1 VSQNRDVPEPV
12 SASPAVDA
20 QGTPSAALHAGDRDV
35 GPLLDAPPEALQ
47 REQAKR
53 LMTVW
58 ETPKGF
64 RYWSSVNNSD
74 VGVWYV
80 SSCFI
85 FFLFAGVLALLMR
98 VQLAKPN
105 NTFLSADTYNQVF
118 TVHGSVMMFLFA
130 IPIFEAIAVV
140 VLPQMLGARDL
151 PFPRLSAFGFWC
163 FIIGGLFLCGSLF
176 FGAAP
181 SGGWF
186 MYPPLTSA
194 YTPGIGPDIWLL
206 GFSFIEVAAI
216 AAAVELIV
224 GVLKCRPPGMRI
236 HMMPLYGWYVLV
248 AAIMIV
254 FAFPPLITGS
264 LLLELERAFAWP
276 FFDPG
281 RGGDPLLWQH
291 LFWLFGH
298 PEVYIIFLPSIAL
311 VAMIVPTF
319 ARRPIVGYG
328 WVVISAIGTG
338 FLSFGLWVHHMYTT
352 GLPGISLGLFS
363 AASMAVSVPT
373 GIQIACFIATLLAG
387 KVTRSLPM
395 LWMFGALAIFVL
407 GGLTGVMVALAP
419 FDFQV
424 HDTFFVVAH
433 FHFALIGGSLFPVIG
448 GIYYFFPLVRAK
460 LLSERL
466 GKLAFWLAFIGFN
479 LTFMPMHLT
488 GLRGMPRR
496 VFTYPEGLGLEAL
509 NFSSSIGSVIL
520 ALGVAVVLFDVVR
533 PRRKQPIAPRDPWKA
548 GTLEWV
554 QEMPGKDWGIRSI
567 PEIDSRYPLWEQP
580 NLMRDIDQGRFYLPD
595 AEERRRETIVTSV
608 IDASAEQC
616 QRLPGSS
623 FLPLGAAVTTGGFFV
638 FGTFHWWGLAIASLA
653 AALGV
658 IVCWLW
664 TGTAHLPE
672 KASKHV
678 GLGLVLPLYVS
689 GPASIGY
696 WAMCV
701 TMLADLAAFVSI
713 VFGYFYFWTIHDDFP
728 PFENAGPGVFWPLL
742 AALLVG
748 SAWGLTLLARRLNRS
763 DRAGGF
769 YLTLGGGV
777 VLALSGA
784 AALIAGPWRTGL
796 DPASHAYSATVWLL
810 MIWSA
815 LHVVIGVIMQLYCV
829 ARRIAGRMTARHD
842 IDIHNVALYWHFTW
856 LTVAI
861 SVLVAAGF
869 PLVSEIAL

>member
-1 VSQNRDVPEPV
+1 VSQTEDASPTSRPAPPQPEPPAG
-12 SASPAVDA
+12 SSPRAD
-20 QGTPSAALHAGDRDV
+20 GDV

-47 REQAKR
+47 REQAAR
-53 LMTVW
+53 LLEVW

-80 SSCFI
+80 VSCFI

-98 VQLAKPN
+98 TQLAQPN
-105 NTFLSADTYNQVF
+105 NTFLSADTYNQMF

-140 VLPQMLGARDL
+140 VLPQILGARDL

-163 FIIGGLFLCGSLF
+163 FVLGGVFLCGSIF

-236 HMMPLYGWYVLV
+236 HLMPLYAWYVLV
-248 AAIMIV
+248 AAAMIL
-254 FAFPPLITGS
+254 FAFPPLIAGS
-264 LLLELERAFAWP
+264 LMLEVERAFAWP

-298 PEVYIIFLPSIAL
+298 PEVYIIFLPSVAL
-311 VAMIVPTF
+311 IAMIVPTF
-319 ARRPIVGYG
+319 ARRPIIGYG
-328 WVVISAIGTG
+328 WVVLAAVGTG

-363 AASMAVSVPT
+363 AASMAVSIPT
-373 GIQIACFIATLLAG
+373 GVQFACFTATMLAG
-387 KVTRSLPM
+387 KVARSLPM
-395 LWMFGALAIFVL
+395 LWIFGAFGVFIL

-419 FDFQV
+419 LDFQV

-433 FHFALIGGSLFPVIG
+433 FHYALIGGAVFPVMAG
-448 GIYYFFPLVRAK
+448 VYYFFPMVNGK
-460 LLSERL
+460 LLSERI
-466 GKLAFWLAFIGFN
+466 GKVAFWLAFVGFN
-479 LTFMPMHLT
+479 ITFLPMHLT
-488 GLRGMPRR
+488 GMRGMPRR
-496 VFTYPEGLGLEAL
+496 VFTYPEGLGLEEL
-509 NFSSSIGSVIL
+509 NLIQSIGAGILGVGL
-520 ALGVAVVLFDVVR
+520 ALVFVDLVR
-533 PRRKQPIAPRDPWKA
+533 PRKKQPLAPRDPWKA

-567 PEIDSRYPLWEQP
+567 PEIDSRYPLWDQP
-580 NLMRDIDQGRFYLPD
+580 NLMRDIDEGRFYLPD
-595 AEERRRETIVTSV
+595 AEEMRRETILTSV
-608 IDASAEQC
+608 IDGTPQQC

-623 FLPLGAAVTTGGFFV
+623 FLPLAAALTTGGFFI
-638 FGTFHWWGLAIASLA
+638 FGTFHWWWLAIASLV
-653 AALGV
+653 AALAV
-658 IVCWLW
+658 IVGWLW

-672 KASKHV
+672 KTHKHV
-678 GLGLVLPLYVS
+678 GLGLSLPLYVS
-689 GPASIGY
+689 GPNSIGY
-696 WAMCV
+696 WAMCI
-701 TMLADLAAFVSI
+701 TMLADLTAFVSI

-728 PFENAGPGVFWPLL
+728 PPGATGPGVLWPVLGL
-742 AALLVG
+742 ALVAG
-748 SAWGLTLLARRLNRS
+748 AWGLTLLARRQNAQGSAR
-763 DRAGGF
+763 GF
-769 YLTLGGGV
+769 YLAIGGGV
-777 VLALSGA
+777 LLALLGA
-784 AALIAGPWRTGL
+784 AALLAGPWLTRL
-796 DPASHAYSATVWLL
+796 DPASHSYAATVWLL
-810 MIWSA
+810 FIWSA
-815 LHVVIGVIMQLYCV
+815 LHLVFGVIMQVYCA
-829 ARRIAGRMTARHD
+829 ARRWAGRMTSRHD
-842 IDIHNVALYWHFTW
+842 IEIHNVALYWHFAA

-861 SVLVAAGF
+861 AVLVAAGF
-869 PLVSEIAL
+869 PLVSDGGAG